1 MGVTKSSLLDQIKQ
15 GLNES
20 AKDYRIRLYKNKDLY
35 NLTNQEIGELCNEAF
50 HCNYDES
57 AHRKKIQNYL
67 EGYSDAMKEITRDV
81 LPETVDEIARLK
93 RELAQEKVKLRD
105 ERNAWNKQNVVA
117 ARVEQKLDYFQ
128 EVFEN
133 LSQERYIVAED
144 NEERFLVESN
154 NDLIV
159 CLSDLHIGETFSN
172 GFGVYNSDVAKDRLK
187 SYLDEIIKIQARH
200 NSENVYVVCV
210 GDLISGNIHKQ
221 IAITNRENVIE
232 QIKLASTYISDFCY
246 ELTNRFSNV
255 YFVSASGNHSRI
267 DRKDE
272 ALHDERLDDL
282 ISFIIETALGHIKN
296 FKVLKDNYDTSLA
309 CFSVRGQLFYACHGD
324 YDNFSKQGI
333 SDLVMFTKQFP
344 YCVISGHKHFPAFA
358 NEAGVLRIQSG
369 SLCGSGDDYT
379 IEKRLTG
386 QPSQT
391 VCVCNKDGVQCV
403 YPIILT

>member
-1 MGVTKSSLLDQIKQ
+1 MGVTKSSLQDQYKQ
-15 GLNES
+15 KANES

-50 HCNYDES
+50 NCNYDES
-57 AHRKKIQNYL
+57 AHRKRVQNYL
-67 EGYSDAMKEITRDV
+67 EGYADAMSEITKDT
-81 LPETVDEIARLK
+81 LPDTVEEIAKLK
-93 RELAQEKVKLRD
+93 RELAQEKIKLRD

-128 EVFEN
+128 EIFEN
-133 LSQERYIVAED
+133 ISKERYVVSNSD
-144 NEERFLVESN
+144 NENIILSD
-154 NDLIV
+154 NDLVI

-172 GFGVYNSDVAKDRLK
+172 GFGEYNSTIAKERLSK
-187 SYLDEIIKIQARH
+187 YLDKITEIQARH
-200 NSENVYVVCV
+200 SSENAYVVCV

-246 ELTNRFSNV
+246 ELTRRFNNV
-255 YFVSASGNHSRI
+255 FLVSASGNHSRI

-282 ISFIIETALGHIKN
+282 VSFVIETALNHVTN
-296 FKVLKDNYDTSLA
+296 FKVLKENYDTSLA
-309 CFSVRGQLFYACHGD
+309 SFFVRGHLFYACHGD

-391 VCVCNKDGVQCV
+391 VCVCGKDGVQCV
-403 YPIILT
+403 YPIILN